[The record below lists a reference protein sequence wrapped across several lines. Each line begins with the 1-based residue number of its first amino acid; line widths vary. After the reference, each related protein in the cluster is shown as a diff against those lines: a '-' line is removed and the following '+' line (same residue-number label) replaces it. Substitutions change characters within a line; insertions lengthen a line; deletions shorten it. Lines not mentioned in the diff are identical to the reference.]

1 MTEKQTSNKN
11 KTQKSE
17 QSQQQLAIQ
26 KIYCKDIS
34 FETPNSP
41 QIFTQNIKPEMKTE
55 LNTSVNVL
63 AENGVFEVV
72 LSVTVTAE
80 YEEKTA
86 FLAEVN
92 QAAIF
97 NVSGFDKTTL
107 DSLLATY
114 CPNLLFPYAREVIS
128 ELVGKGGF
136 PQLILQPVNFE
147 AMYAQHMQAKKENI
161 SESQTGKNES
171 VH

>member
-1 MTEKQTSNKN
+1 MAEEQTPNDN
-11 KTQKSE
+11 NTQQSE
-17 QSQQQLAIQ
+17 QAAQQLAIQ

-41 QIFTQNIKPEMKTE
+41 QLFTQNIQPEMKTE
-55 LNTSVNVL
+55 LNTTVNVL
-63 AENGVFEVV
+63 QDNGIYEVV
-72 LSVTVTAE
+72 LTITVTAE

-97 NVSGFDKTTL
+97 SISGFDKPNL
-107 DSLLATY
+107 DGMLATY

-128 ELVGKGGF
+128 ELVSKGGF
-136 PQLILQPVNFE
+136 PQLVLQPVNFD
-147 AMYAQHMQAKKENI
+147 AMYAQHLQSQQQN
-161 SESQTGKNES
+161 SEQEA

>member
-1 MTEKQTSNKN
+1 MAEEQTPNEGN
-11 KTQKSE
+11 AQQSE
-17 QSQQQLAIQ
+17 QSAQQLSIQ

-41 QIFTQNIKPEMKTE
+41 QLFTQNIQPEMKTE
-55 LNTSVNVL
+55 LNTTVNVL
-63 AENGVFEVV
+63 QDTGVYEVV
-72 LSVTVTAE
+72 LTITVTAE

-97 NVSGFDKTTL
+97 SITGFDKPNL
-107 DSLLATY
+107 DGMLATY

-128 ELVGKGGF
+128 ELVNKGGF

-147 AMYAQHMQAKKENI
+147 AMYAQHLQSQQANAEQ
-161 SESQTGKNES
+161 EA

>member
-1 MTEKQTSNKN
+1 MAEEQTPNEN
-11 KTQKSE
+11 NAQKSE
-17 QSQQQLAIQ
+17 TDQPAQQLTIQ

-41 QIFTQNIKPEMKTE
+41 QLFTQNIQPEMKTE
-55 LNTSVNVL
+55 LNTTVNVL
-63 AENGVFEVV
+63 QDNGIYEVV
-72 LSVTVTAE
+72 LTITVTAV
-80 YEEKTA
+80 YDDKTA

-97 NVSGFDKTTL
+97 SISGFDKANL
-107 DSLLATY
+107 DGLLATY
-114 CPNLLFPYAREVIS
+114 CPNLIFPYAREVIS

-136 PQLILQPVNFE
+136 PQLILQPVDFG
-147 AMYAQHMQAKKENI
+147 AMYTQHLQSQQENA
-161 SESQTGKNES
+161 EQEA